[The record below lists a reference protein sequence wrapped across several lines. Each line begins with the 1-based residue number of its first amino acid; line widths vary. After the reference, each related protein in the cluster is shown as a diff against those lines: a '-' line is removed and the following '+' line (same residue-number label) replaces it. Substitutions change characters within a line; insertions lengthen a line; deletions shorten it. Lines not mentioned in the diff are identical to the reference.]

1 MVVSA
6 GLFST
11 AFDKFDKKDFPAHTY
26 SPAKK
31 SSKFVLYNVRS
42 AANTLMRM
50 LYFPVPFEIA
60 FLGSPQAP
68 LFGALQPPLPA
79 YIQLSG
85 EGVSDCRQSKHPVSA
100 CVT

>member
-11 AFDKFDKKDFPAHTY
+11 AFDKKDFPAHTY

-50 LYFPVPFEIA
+50 LYFPCSI
-60 FLGSPQAP
+60 
-68 LFGALQPPLPA
+68 
-79 YIQLSG
+79 
-85 EGVSDCRQSKHPVSA
+85 
-100 CVT
+100 

>member
-50 LYFPVPFEIA
+50 LYFP
-60 FLGSPQAP
+60 
-68 LFGALQPPLPA
+68 
-79 YIQLSG
+79 LSLI
-85 EGVSDCRQSKHPVSA
+85 HI
-100 CVT
+100 